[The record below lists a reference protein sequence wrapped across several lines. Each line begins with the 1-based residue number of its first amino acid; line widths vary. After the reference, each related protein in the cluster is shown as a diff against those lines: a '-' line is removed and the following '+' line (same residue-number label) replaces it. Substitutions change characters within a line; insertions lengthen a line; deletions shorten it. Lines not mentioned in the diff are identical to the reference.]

1 MTQDGQAPDLAAEN
15 ERLRAALAAAERAR
29 AAAEAEAEAAR
40 AALAA
45 FSDGWASPGLGG
57 PFVDPRLRTAF
68 SIETV
73 GAIVFD
79 IAGPST
85 GRVREA
91 NDTFLA
97 MSGYDRDDLDRGLL
111 TGATLV
117 PAEWQATSRRVIAE
131 LQAQGRSDPTERE
144 YLRKDGSRF
153 WGLCAA
159 TRLEDGTGFEFI
171 VDITGRRQ
179 AEEALRRSEARYRTL
194 FEAIDAGFCVVALR
208 FSDEGRAEDYRF
220 LEVNPA
226 FGRHTGLDAAAGRW
240 MRELSPDH
248 EQHWFDLYGRVAL
261 TGEPVRFV
269 QPARSRGE
277 RWYEVH
283 AFRVDPPETRHV
295 AILFND
301 ITAQRRLEEAL
312 RGLNETLER
321 QVAARTAERD
331 RIWQVSR
338 DMLGVADADGVWR
351 SINPAWTT
359 TLGWQPD
366 EVVGRS
372 SAWLEHPDDQDRT
385 RDEIRRLG
393 SGEPTLSFENR
404 FRTRDGGYR
413 TLSWRAVPFE
423 GNLYC
428 VARDVTEQ
436 RERAQRL
443 VQAEEAL
450 RQSQKMEAVGQLT
463 GGVAHDFNNLLTIIR
478 SSVDFLRRPELPEAR
493 KVRYLDA
500 VSDTVDRAAKL
511 TGQLLAFARRQ
522 ALAPEVFDVVARLQG
537 VADMLDTVTGARI
550 RVVTEGP
557 DRPCFVRADL
567 SQFETALINMA
578 VNARDAMEGEGTL
591 TLSVACG
598 AGKPE
603 IRGHAAARG
612 PFAAISLTD
621 TGTGMVP
628 AVIDKIFEP
637 FFTTKEV
644 GKGTGLGLSQVF
656 GFAKQSGGDVDVT
669 SRVGQ
674 GSTFVLYLPEVAA
687 PADPGQAPP
696 ADEGMA
702 PARAGQR
709 VLLVE
714 DNVGV
719 GRFAAQI
726 LDDLGY
732 VTTWVTNA
740 EAALDVLGQDAGYDA
755 VFSDVVMPGM
765 GGIEL
770 AKALRQRHPGLPVL
784 LTSGY
789 SHVLAQEGSHGV
801 PLLHKPYSAEQ
812 LSRMLA
818 SAIGQ
823 RRSEAAPGG

>member
-1 MTQDGQAPDLAAEN
+1 MTDPGHVPDLVAEN
-15 ERLRAALAAAERAR
+15 ARLRAALAASERAR
-29 AAAEAEAEAAR
+29 HEAEAAADAAR
-40 AALAA
+40 IGPAGAALAA
-45 FSDGWASPGLGG
+45 ARRPVQSGG
-57 PFVDPRLRTAF
+57 FLVDPRLRAALD
-68 SIETV
+68 IETV

-79 IAGPST
+79 MAGQ
-85 GRVREA
+85 VIEA
-91 NDTFLA
+91 NDAFLA
-97 MSGYDRDDLDRGLL
+97 MSGYDRDDLERGLL
-111 TGATLV
+111 AGRTLV
-117 PAEWQATSRRVIAE
+117 PPEWQAVSRGVIAE
-131 LQAQGRSDPTERE
+131 LQARGRSDSTERE

-159 TRLEDGTGFEFI
+159 TRLDDGTGFEFI
-171 VDITGRRQ
+171 IDITGRRQ

-194 FEAIDAGFCVVALR
+194 FEAIDAGFCVIALR
-208 FSDEGRAEDYRF
+208 FDAQGKAEDYRF

-226 FGRHTGLDAAAGRW
+226 FSRQTGLKDAAGRW
-240 MRELSPDH
+240 MRDLAPDH
-248 EQHWFDLYGRVAL
+248 EPHWFDLYGRVAS
-261 TGEPVRFV
+261 TGEPIRFV
-269 QPARSRGE
+269 QPARALGE

-283 AFRVDPPETRHV
+283 AFRVDAPEDRHV
-295 AILFND
+295 AVLFND

-338 DMLGVADADGVWR
+338 DMLGVADADGVWL
-351 SINPAWTT
+351 SVNPAWTT
-359 TLGWQPD
+359 TLGWQPG
-366 EVVGRS
+366 EVVGRT

-393 SGEPTLSFENR
+393 SGAPTLSFENR

-436 RERAQRL
+436 RDRAQRL

-493 KVRYLDA
+493 KRRYLDA

-591 TLSVACG
+591 TLAVACG
-598 AGKPE
+598 AAKPE

-621 TGTGMVP
+621 TGAGMSP
-628 AVIDKIFEP
+628 AVMEKIFEP

-669 SRVGQ
+669 SRLGE
-674 GSTFVLYLPEVAA
+674 GSTFILYLPEVAA
-687 PADPGQAPP
+687 PAEEGQAPP
-696 ADEGMA
+696 VDEGLA

-726 LDDLGY
+726 LGDLGY
-732 VTTWVTNA
+732 VATWVTSA

-770 AKALRQRHPGLPVL
+770 AKTLRRRHPGLPVL

-789 SHVLAQEGSHGV
+789 SHVLAQEGSHGF

-812 LSRMLA
+812 LSQMLA
-818 SAIGQ
+818 GAIGE
-823 RRSEAAPGG
+823 RRRRTTPAG

>member
-1 MTQDGQAPDLAAEN
+1 MADPGDGPDLVAEN
-15 ERLRAALAAAERAR
+15 ARLRAALAEAEQAR
-29 AAAEAEAEAAR
+29 AEAEAALAR
-40 AALAA
+40 AGRLREEGGVLA
-45 FSDGWASPGLGG
+45 
-57 PFVDPRLRTAF
+57 DPRLRTALD
-68 SIETV
+68 IETV

-79 IAGPST
+79 MA
-85 GRVREA
+85 GRVLEA

-97 MSGYDRDDLDRGLL
+97 MSGYSREDLARGRL

-117 PAEWQATSRRVIAE
+117 PPEWQAMSRRVIAE
-131 LQAQGRSDPTERE
+131 LQARGRSDSTERE

-171 VDITGRRQ
+171 IDITGRRE
-179 AEEALRRSEARYRTL
+179 AEEALRRSETRYRTL
-194 FEAIDAGFCVVALR
+194 FEAIDAGFCVIALR
-208 FSDEGRAEDYRF
+208 FAAEGRAEDYRF

-226 FGRHTGLDAAAGRW
+226 FARHTGLDDAVGRW
-240 MRELSPDH
+240 MRDLSPTH

-261 TGEPVRFV
+261 TGEPARFV
-269 QPARSRGE
+269 QPAKALGD
-277 RWYEVH
+277 RWYEVY
-283 AFRVDPPETRHV
+283 AFRVDPPEARHV

-301 ITAQRRLEEAL
+301 ITARRRLEEAL

-321 QVAARTAERD
+321 RVAARTAERD

-338 DMLGVADADGVWR
+338 DMLGVADADGVWL
-351 SINPAWTT
+351 SVNPAWTAI
-359 TLGWQPD
+359 LGWQPE
-366 EVVGRS
+366 EVVGRT
-372 SAWLEHPDDQDRT
+372 SAWLEHPEDQDRT
-385 RDEIRRLG
+385 RSEIRHLG
-393 SGEPTLSFENR
+393 TGAPTTSFENR

-450 RQSQKMEAVGQLT
+450 RQSQKMEVVGQLT

-493 KVRYLDA
+493 KRRYLDA

-550 RVVTEGP
+550 RVVTESP
-557 DRPCFVRADL
+557 DEPCFVRADL

-591 TLSVACG
+591 TLRVTCG
-598 AGKPE
+598 ADKPE

-621 TGTGMVP
+621 TGAGMTP
-628 AVIDKIFEP
+628 AVIEKIFEP

-669 SRVGQ
+669 SRPGE
-674 GSTFVLYLPEVAA
+674 GSTFILYLPEVAA
-687 PADPGQAPP
+687 PAETGRPAP
-696 ADEGMA
+696 ADEGLA

-726 LDDLGY
+726 LNDLGY
-732 VTTWVTNA
+732 VATWVTNA
-740 EAALDVLGQDAGYDA
+740 EAALDVLAQDSAYDA

-770 AKALRQRHPGLPVL
+770 GKTLRRRHPGLPVI

-789 SHVLAQEGSHGV
+789 SHVLAQEGSHGF

-812 LSRMLA
+812 LSHMLA

-823 RRSEAAPGG
+823 RRRSTAPAG

>member
-1 MTQDGQAPDLAAEN
+1 MTDRGPAPDLVAEN
-15 ERLRAALAAAERAR
+15 ARLRAALAAADAAR
-29 AAAEAEAEAAR
+29 MAAEAEAEAAR
-40 AALAA
+40 AALAGR
-45 FSDGWASPGLGG
+45 SSPVGGL
-57 PFVDPRLRTAF
+57 FVDPRLRTALG
-68 SIETV
+68 IETV

-79 IAGPST
+79 IAGPSA

-91 NDTFLA
+91 NDAFLA
-97 MSGYDRDDLDRGLL
+97 MSGYDRDDLERGLL
-111 TGATLV
+111 TSATLV
-117 PAEWQATSRRVIAE
+117 PPEWQPTSRRVMAE
-131 LQAQGRSDPTERE
+131 LEAEGRSDSTERE

-159 TRLEDGTGFEFI
+159 TRLDDGTGFEFI
-171 VDITGRRQ
+171 IDITARRR

-194 FEAIDAGFCVVALR
+194 FEAIDAGFCVIGLR
-208 FSDEGRAEDYRF
+208 FSDDGKPEDYQF

-226 FGRHTGLDAAAGRW
+226 FARQTGLEAAAGHW
-240 MRELSPDH
+240 MRDLAPDH

-261 TGEPVRFV
+261 TGEPMRFI
-269 QPARSRGE
+269 QPARSLGE

-283 AFRVDPPETRHV
+283 AFRVDPPEARHV

-301 ITAQRRLEEAL
+301 ITAQRRLEDAL

-351 SINPAWTT
+351 SVNPAWTA
-359 TLGWQPD
+359 TLGWAPEQ
-366 EVVGRS
+366 VVGRS

-385 RDEIRRLG
+385 REEIRRLG
-393 SGEPTLSFENR
+393 TGEPTLSFENR

-413 TLSWRAVPFE
+413 TLSWRAVPYE

-428 VARDVTEQ
+428 VARDVTVQ
-436 RERAQRL
+436 RDRAQRL

-478 SSVDFLRRPELPEAR
+478 SSVDFLRRPDLPEAR
-493 KVRYLDA
+493 KARYLDA

-550 RVVTEGP
+550 RVVTQAP

-598 AGKPE
+598 APKPE
-603 IRGHAAARG
+603 IRGHAAAKG

-621 TGTGMVP
+621 TGTGMTP
-628 AVIDKIFEP
+628 SVIDKIFEP

-669 SRVGQ
+669 SRVGE
-674 GSTFVLYLPEVAA
+674 GSTFVLFLPEVAA
-687 PADPGQAPP
+687 PTEAGPAAPV
-696 ADEGMA
+696 DEGMEQ
-702 PARAGQR
+702 ARAGQR

-726 LDDLGY
+726 LNDLGY

-740 EAALDVLGQDAGYDA
+740 EAALDVLGEDPAWDA

-765 GGIEL
+765 GGIAL
-770 AKALRQRHPGLPVL
+770 AKILRQRHPGLPVL

-789 SHVLAQEGSHGV
+789 SHVLAQEGSHGF

-823 RRSEAAPGG
+823 RRSGPTPAG

>member
-1 MTQDGQAPDLAAEN
+1 MADPGDGPDLAAEN
-15 ERLRAALAAAERAR
+15 ARLRAALAAAEQAR
-29 AAAEAEAEAAR
+29 AKAEAATEAALDE
-40 AALAA
+40 AALARA
-45 FSDGWASPGLGG
+45 GRPRDGGG
-57 PFVDPRLRTAF
+57 VLTDPRLHAALD
-68 SIETV
+68 IETV

-79 IAGPST
+79 MA

-97 MSGYDRDDLDRGLL
+97 MSGYRREDLDRGRL

-117 PAEWQATSRRVIAE
+117 PPEWQATSRRVIAE
-131 LQAQGRSDPTERE
+131 LQARGRSDSTERE
-144 YLRKDGSRF
+144 YLRRDGSRF

-159 TRLEDGTGFEFI
+159 TRLAEGTGFEFI
-171 VDITGRRQ
+171 IDITARRE

-208 FSDEGRAEDYRF
+208 FTAEGRAEDYRF

-226 FGRHTGLDAAAGRW
+226 FARQTGLDDAAGCW
-240 MRELSPDH
+240 MRDLAPDH

-261 TGEPVRFV
+261 TGESVRFV
-269 QPARSRGE
+269 KPAQALGE
-277 RWYEVH
+277 RWYEVY
-283 AFRVDPPETRHV
+283 AFRVDPPEARHV

-301 ITAQRRLEEAL
+301 ITARRRLEDAL

-338 DMLGVADADGVWR
+338 DMLGVADADGVWL
-351 SINPAWTT
+351 SVNPAWTAI
-359 TLGWQPD
+359 LGWEPA
-366 EVVGRS
+366 EVVGRT

-385 RDEIRRLG
+385 RSEIRHLG
-393 SGEPTLSFENR
+393 TGEPTTSFENR

-423 GNLYC
+423 GSLYC

-443 VQAEEAL
+443 LQAEEAL

-493 KVRYLDA
+493 KRRYLDA

-591 TLSVACG
+591 TLAVACG
-598 AGKPE
+598 AEKPE
-603 IRGHAAARG
+603 IRGHAAATG
-612 PFAAISLTD
+612 PFAAIALTD
-621 TGTGMVP
+621 TGTGMTP
-628 AVIDKIFEP
+628 AVIERIFEP

-669 SRVGQ
+669 SRPGE
-674 GSTFVLYLPEVAA
+674 GSTFVLYLPEAAA
-687 PADPGQAPP
+687 PTDADRPAPV
-696 ADEGMA
+696 DEGLA

-726 LDDLGY
+726 LTDLGY
-732 VTTWVTNA
+732 VATWVTNA
-740 EAALDVLGQDAGYDA
+740 EAALDVLAQDAAYDA

-770 AKALRQRHPGLPVL
+770 GKVLRRRHPGLPVI

-789 SHVLAQEGSHGV
+789 SHVLAQEGSHGF

-818 SAIGQ
+818 GAIGQ
-823 RRSEAAPGG
+823 RRRDVVAAT